1 MFSRQRPA
9 TGHIAGRNEVT
20 ADGRFDPAKSSLA
33 EHARLCI
40 PGQGNDFHDFEADVT
55 FER

>member
-9 TGHIAGRNEVT
+9 TGHIAGRNEAA
-20 ADGRFDPAKSSLA
+20 ADGRFDPANSSLA
-33 EHARLCI
+33 EHAGLCI
-40 PGQGNDFHDFEADVT
+40 PGQDNDFHDFEADVT